1 MREFVE
7 AVKSNE
13 FAFHWDITDW
23 EGQDKG
29 TTSTE
34 ETAFAPEDVKS
45 LDIDMDA
52 GMLKVVKGKGKEIKV
67 ITTSKNAEIETVL
80 EDGTLIISENFHAA
94 YWGDGVHRLQVVI
107 EVPEQLELEELSV
120 EVGAGDIDI
129 KEGLLTTA
137 YASLDV
143 DAGNLDFAGEVKG
156 DLDANCNVGNME
168 LKLTGGQQDYNYRLS
183 CGVGSIKAGDISVAG
198 LGRDDEIDNGAD
210 YDMDINCDVGN
221 VDVIFEKR

>member
-1 MREFVE
+1 M
-7 AVKSNE
+7 
-13 FAFHWDITDW
+13 
-23 EGQDKG
+23 
-29 TTSTE
+29 
-34 ETAFAPEDVKS
+34 
-45 LDIDMDA
+45 
-52 GMLKVVKGKGKEIKV
+52 
-67 ITTSKNAEIETVL
+67 
-80 EDGTLIISENFHAA
+80 EDGTLTISENSHAV

-137 YASLDV
+137 YASFEV

-156 DLDANCNVGNME
+156 DLDADCNVGNME
-168 LKLTGGQQDYNYRLS
+168 LKLTGGQQDYNYSLS

-221 VDVIFEKR
+221 VDVIFEK